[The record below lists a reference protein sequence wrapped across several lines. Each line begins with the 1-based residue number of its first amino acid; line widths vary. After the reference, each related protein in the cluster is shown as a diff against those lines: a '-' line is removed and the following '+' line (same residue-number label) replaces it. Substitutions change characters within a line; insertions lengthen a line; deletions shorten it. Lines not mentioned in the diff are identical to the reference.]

1 MHRATRSFSTLGRVT
16 PLSTTGPSSTAFDQD
31 PQASGELR
39 HRHHMR
45 RITRRISSLPPRYFP
60 TFTGLGGRLPRPGGG
75 GHPQPAEP
83 GRRPRRVPGH
93 HPSPGL
99 RPSPRPSPPPR
110 PLPSPRP
117 RSRFR
122 SPAPLPPTP
131 RRKPNGYGPSC
142 FFPAHPARALLAP
155 TAAAVLTLFTP
166 TLASAAALPAGGAVG
181 RGAEQGVERG
191 ESRGVGLGAGRTAE
205 RGAERGVGLGAGR
218 TAERRVERRVERR
231 SERGPGLVADRT
243 VEHGVQR
250 HVEREAKRVPGL
262 AAPPAEDRSWPVEG
276 PAGAPPTVV
285 RGWNPPPT
293 PWAAGHRGVDLAASA
308 GAVVR
313 AAAPGQ
319 VSFTGTVAG
328 RGVLTIEVSRSGR
341 PPLRTS
347 YEPVRSTV
355 RKGQRVTAG
364 QPVAVLR
371 HDGPFHCREPCLHW
385 GLRRGKTY
393 LDPLSLLPQSMLH
406 GAPSRLLPIFGIPL
420 PGGDPAPPRHP
431 ERPEPTAHERSSPP
445 TATALIEAAALAA
458 VAIWALGRL
467 PAARNTGSKESPRRR
482 RGRGWAWRILGRG
495 GD

>member
-31 PQASGELR
+31 PQAPGELR

-83 GRRPRRVPGH
+83 GRRSRRVPGH

-99 RPSPRPSPPPR
+99 RPSPRPSTPPR

-218 TAERRVERRVERR
+218 TAERGVERRVERR

-293 PWAAGHRGVDLAASA
+293 PGRPDTAAWTWPPPPVPSCERPPPARCRLPGRSPAAAS
-308 GAVVR
+308 
-313 AAAPGQ
+313 
-319 VSFTGTVAG
+319 
-328 RGVLTIEVSRSGR
+328 
-341 PPLRTS
+341 
-347 YEPVRSTV
+347 
-355 RKGQRVTAG
+355 
-364 QPVAVLR
+364 
-371 HDGPFHCREPCLHW
+371 
-385 GLRRGKTY
+385 
-393 LDPLSLLPQSMLH
+393 
-406 GAPSRLLPIFGIPL
+406 
-420 PGGDPAPPRHP
+420 
-431 ERPEPTAHERSSPP
+431 
-445 TATALIEAAALAA
+445 
-458 VAIWALGRL
+458 
-467 PAARNTGSKESPRRR
+467 
-482 RGRGWAWRILGRG
+482 
-495 GD
+495 

>member
-1 MHRATRSFSTLGRVT
+1 
-16 PLSTTGPSSTAFDQD
+16 
-31 PQASGELR
+31 
-39 HRHHMR
+39 MR
-45 RITRRISSLPPRYFP
+45 RNTGRISSLPPRHFP
-60 TFTGLGGRLPRPGGG
+60 TFTGLAERLPRPGGG
-75 GHPQPAEP
+75 GHPQPADP
-83 GRRPRRVPGH
+83 GRRPRRAPRH
-93 HPSPGL
+93 HPSPG
-99 RPSPRPSPPPR
+99 PRPSPQPSTPPR
-110 PLPSPRP
+110 PLPSPAPRLRPSPRP

-131 RRKPNGYGPSC
+131 PRKPNGYGPSC

-155 TAAAVLTLFTP
+155 TAAAILTLFTFTP
-166 TLASAAALPAGGAVG
+166 TLASAADLPAGGVVG
-181 RGAEQGVERG
+181 RGVEQGVERA
-191 ESRGVGLGAGRTAE
+191 ESRGRGVEVSPSAE
-205 RGAERGVGLGAGR
+205 GGVGLGAGR
-218 TAERRVERRVERR
+218 TAERRVELGAGRRLERR

-250 HVEREAKRVPGL
+250 RVERRVEREAKRVPGL

-276 PAGAPPTVV
+276 PTGAPPTVL
-285 RGWNPPPT
+285 RAWKPPPT

-347 YEPVRSTV
+347 YEPVRATV

-364 QPVAVLR
+364 QPVAVLQ

-445 TATALIEAAALAA
+445 TATAVIEAAALAA

-467 PAARNTGSKESPRRR
+467 PAARHTGSKESPRRR
-482 RGRGWAWRILGRG
+482 QGRG
-495 GD
+495 

>member
-1 MHRATRSFSTLGRVT
+1 MG
-16 PLSTTGPSSTAFDQD
+16 TG
-31 PQASGELR
+31 
-39 HRHHMR
+39 
-45 RITRRISSLPPRYFP
+45 
-60 TFTGLGGRLPRPGGG
+60 
-75 GHPQPAEP
+75 
-83 GRRPRRVPGH
+83 V
-93 HPSPGL
+93 
-99 RPSPRPSPPPR
+99 
-110 PLPSPRP
+110 
-117 RSRFR
+117 
-122 SPAPLPPTP
+122 
-131 RRKPNGYGPSC
+131 
-142 FFPAHPARALLAP
+142 
-155 TAAAVLTLFTP
+155 
-166 TLASAAALPAGGAVG
+166 
-181 RGAEQGVERG
+181 EQGVERG
-191 ESRGVGLGAGRTAE
+191 ESRGLGVEVGPS
-205 RGAERGVGLGAGR
+205 AERGVGLGAGR
-218 TAERRVERRVERR
+218 TAERSAERGVGLGAGRTAERGVERRVERR
-231 SERGPGLVADRT
+231 SEPVPGLAADRT
-243 VEHGVQR
+243 GEHGAQR

-276 PAGAPPTVV
+276 PAGAPPTVL
-285 RGWNPPPT
+285 RGWKPPPT

-341 PPLRTS
+341 PALRTS
-347 YEPVRSTV
+347 YEPVRPTV

-364 QPVAVLR
+364 QPVAVLQ

-393 LDPLSLLPQSMLH
+393 LDPLSLLPQSILH

-431 ERPEPTAHERSSPP
+431 ERPEPTAHQRSSPP

-458 VAIWALGRL
+458 VAVWALGRI
-467 PAARNTGSKESPRRR
+467 PAARHTGSKESPRRR